1 MENLFEEQLFEA
13 IGKMKKKA
21 RKNVYDTLNNIN
33 IGKSIKTFAIM
44 TAENPKGD
52 KPIVA
57 DNKNKE
63 KLERAENEIRMS
75 ELKRLLRQKRIL
87 FVTQKGVYRTPKNP
101 DGVENSLILINIQ
114 FELVKSL
121 SLKFQQESFIY
132 CECKDNKITSYY
144 YQTEDFEQYKLLE
157 KITKPIK
164 NIEDADNFYSMY
176 TFNHKHIKYTI
187 PFLFEDIADFIADS
201 MYVSLN
207 EYDLSLKEKDIEKAS
222 FSNIGSS
229 WYRSNNI
236 MYKAIQEN
244 IKRYLS
250 EE

>member
-1 MENLFEEQLFEA
+1 MCLQNIKTMENQFEQHFFEA
-13 IGKMKKKA
+13 IGKMKKEA
-21 RKNVYDTLNNIN
+21 LKNGLDTLDNSN
-33 IGKSIKTFAIM
+33 IGKSLKTFSII
-44 TAENPKGD
+44 TAENPKG
-52 KPIVA
+52 
-57 DNKNKE
+57 E
-63 KLERAENEIRMS
+63 KLQRAENEIRMS
-75 ELKRLLRQKRIL
+75 ELKKALEQERIL
-87 FVTQKGVYRTPKNP
+87 FISQKGGYKTDENP
-101 DGVENSLILINIQ
+101 DGAENSLILINAQ
-114 FELVKSL
+114 SFVAESL
-121 SLKFQQESFIY
+121 CLKFQQKSFIHCK
-132 CECKDNKITSYY
+132 CENNKITSCYY
-144 YQTEDFEQYKLLE
+144 ETKDYKSYKLLE

-244 IKRYLS
+244 IKRHLS
-250 EE
+250 KE

>member
-1 MENLFEEQLFEA
+1 MCLQNIKTMENQFEQHFFEA
-13 IGKMKKKA
+13 IGKMKKEA
-21 RKNVYDTLNNIN
+21 LKNGLDTLDNTN
-33 IGKSIKTFAIM
+33 IGKSLKTFSII
-44 TAENPKGD
+44 TAENPKG
-52 KPIVA
+52 
-57 DNKNKE
+57 E
-63 KLERAENEIRMS
+63 KLQRAENEIRMS
-75 ELKRLLRQKRIL
+75 ELKKALEQERIL
-87 FVTQKGVYRTPKNP
+87 FISQKGGYKTDENP
-101 DGVENSLILINIQ
+101 DGAENSLILINAQ
-114 FELVKSL
+114 SFVAESL

-144 YQTEDFEQYKLLE
+144 YQTEDFEHYKLLE

-250 EE
+250 KE